1 MDYKLFFLILSASM
15 VVLSIV
21 TICTAPN
28 INGGLF
34 DGKENCRF
42 YGDYYSKYKDDS
54 TISKVTLNKYKEDT
68 NICKRKNAMHDLEF
82 SSLIIDVV
90 LGTLCCILGLLHYF
104 DVGKVFVK
112 VTGIIGLV
120 TGVVGFVLTI
130 IYVGF
135 SAYIF
140 NNDPTELDILYENG
154 AYVKMENWNSI
165 YPYKCEDR
173 SKDYYCNKAKY
184 KDFGKKQYNY
194 NSDLYKDSQNTNSD
208 FSKCKSNSFNLNCE
222 YIWDKD
228 YLVDFGNYS
237 NKYMYDRWLTSIIL
251 SCFIFVCAI
260 GVAIFG
266 LLLFLKGD
274 SSGSGHTP
282 M

>member
-42 YGDYYSKYKDDS
+42 YGDFYSKYKDDS
-54 TISKVTLNKYKEDT
+54 TVSKVTLNKYKEDT

-140 NNDPTELDILYENG
+140 NNDPTKLAILYENG
-154 AYVKMENWNSI
+154 AYVKKENGNSI

-173 SKDYYCNKAKY
+173 SKDYYCDKAKY
-184 KDFGKKQYNY
+184 KDLGKKQYNY

-208 FSKCKSNSFNLNCE
+208 FSKCKSSSFNSNCE
-222 YIWDKD
+222 YIWDDD
-228 YLVDFGNYS
+228 YLHDFGNYS
-237 NKYMYDRWLTSIIL
+237 NKYRYDKWLTSIIL

>member
-1 MDYKLFFLILSASM
+1 MDYKLFFLILSGSM

-28 INGGLF
+28 TNGGLF
-34 DGKENCRF
+34 DGKENCRL
-42 YGDYYSKYKDDS
+42 YSDYYSKYKDDS
-54 TISKVTLNKYKEDT
+54 TISKIILNKNKEDT

-82 SSLIIDVV
+82 SSLIIDVI

-154 AYVKMENWNSI
+154 AYAKIENGNFI
-165 YPYKCEDR
+165 YPYKCEDK
-173 SKDYYCNKAKY
+173 SKDYYCDKAKY

-194 NSDLYKDSQNTNSD
+194 NSYLYKDSINPNSD
-208 FSKCKSNSFNLNCE
+208 FYKCHSTPYTNCE
-222 YIWDKD
+222 YIWDND

-266 LLLFLKGD
+266 LLLFLNGD

>member
-34 DGKENCRF
+34 DGKKNCRF

-54 TISKVTLNKYKEDT
+54 TISKITLNKNKEDT

-82 SSLIIDVV
+82 SSLIIDVI

-104 DVGKVFVK
+104 EVGKVFVK

-154 AYVKMENWNSI
+154 AYVKMENGNSI

-184 KDFGKKQYNY
+184 KDYGKKQYNY

-208 FSKCKSNSFNLNCE
+208 FSKCKSSSFNSNCK
-222 YIWDKD
+222 YIWYDN
-228 YLVDFGNYS
+228 YLNNFGDYS

-251 SCFIFVCAI
+251 SCYICMCYWCCYLWI
-260 GVAIFG
+260 ITI
-266 LLLFLKGD
+266 
-274 SSGSGHTP
+274 S
-282 M
+282 